1 MTGDGPTDDHVHPT
15 PDGGGPVATAAPPA
29 TDRSARFA
37 FANMLRSLLPLVVIV
52 LAVVAWTT
60 FRQTSDV
67 DPVKPA
73 ENLESTVA
81 LAANRASYPLLVPT
95 DLPDGYVATS
105 ARTDAGD
112 AGEGEP
118 VTLQIGYVTPAD
130 EFAGFV
136 VSDDPRADAVTALLG
151 DATEAGSVEIAGQT
165 WTRSTRLHERDTET
179 VLSRESDGVT
189 VVVSGSASDEEL
201 GTVAG
206 ALAPYPG

>member
-1 MTGDGPTDDHVHPT
+1 MTGDGPTDDRVHPT
-15 PDGGGPVATAAPPA
+15 PDDGGPVATEVPPA
-29 TDRSARFA
+29 TDRSARFTL
-37 FANMLRSLLPLVVIV
+37 ANMLRSLLPLIVIV

-60 FRQTSDV
+60 FRQTPDV

-73 ENLESTVA
+73 ENLDSTVS
-81 LAANRASYPLLVPT
+81 LAANRAGYPLPVPT
-95 DLPDGYVATS
+95 DLPGGYVATS

-112 AGEGEP
+112 AGEGDP
-118 VTLQIGYVTPAD
+118 VTLQIGYVTPAG

-151 DATEAGSVEIAGQT
+151 DATEGGTLKIAGET

-179 VLSRESDGVT
+179 VLSRERDGVT
-189 VVVSGSASDEEL
+189 VVISGSASDEEL
-201 GTVAG
+201 ETVAA